1 LVVYENKKIV
11 DQLPCAKIFCVYVIG
26 DCTITTKIIAKLLRY
41 QISVYLLTEFLF
53 PRCVIGSQL
62 EGNYILREKQYKNE
76 DVLSFAKQLVKNKI
90 ANQ

>member
-1 LVVYENKKIV
+1 MYENKKIV